1 MLSFFKRGF
10 SFFKKI
16 FIVVIVYF
24 VVISLFSYFINKDKV
39 SLSSNRSD
47 PIEKNRIEIYKVI
60 NDKEL
65 NKTKEGK
72 LTIAL
77 YKMSMCSM
85 IGEAC
90 TNNPNDGDKN
100 YDKSVFGFMSNL
112 VIIPYA
118 NPPASGVMW
127 AYEGLQNAGFVPK
140 TMAAEGIG
148 FAAIKPFSN
157 LWKIF
162 RDLSYMLLVIIL
174 IAIGFMI
181 MFRAKI
187 NPQTII
193 SVENA
198 LPKIVIS
205 LILITFSFAIAGFLI
220 DLMYVS
226 IVLIIA
232 LLGSNGNN
240 YNITEFQNNYI
251 GAGSAQLFKDV
262 SAGQPWF
269 TQLGILPILSDS
281 LLGIL
286 PPIVSVGIKSIVGL
300 VFSVWI
306 GNLVH
311 ISLIKPFTEVFNDIG
326 AGTIVLGHIWEGI
339 TGSAGSLLAFF
350 ILFLFGFTAVF
361 TIVLNILLVGTLL
374 FLVFRIFALLFTS
387 YLKLLLLVIVGPFLL
402 IFEAIPGKNV
412 FTWWL
417 KSIFGSLLAFPVTIA
432 VFLIGYIIVNSS
444 VDQGYANLRLPYLN
458 GIDPSSFKILIGLGL
473 IILIPDLIK
482 VIREALG
489 IKDLP
494 INIGVGTFFG
504 GAAAI
509 GGGSVGLLGQ
519 IGSFSL
525 GLSALTGKNIHE
537 IFGAKKSTNKGGN
550 PPPAVDQATATLS
563 EIKKLLGG

>member
-1 MLSFFKRGF
+1 MF
-10 SFFKKI
+10 SFFKPALSFLKKV
-16 FIVVIVYF
+16 FLVIAVYF
-24 VVISLFSYFINKDKV
+24 VVISLFSHFINKDKI
-39 SLSSNRSD
+39 SLTSKNDLIKQNRA
-47 PIEKNRIEIYKVI
+47 EIYKVI

-65 NKTKEGK
+65 KKTKEGK
-72 LTIAL
+72 LTIAF
-77 YKMSMCSM
+77 YRMSMCSM

-90 TNNPNDGDKN
+90 TNNPADADKN
-100 YDKSVFGFMSNL
+100 YGKSVFGFMTNL
-112 VIIPYA
+112 ITIPFS

-127 AYEGLQNAGFVPK
+127 AYEGLQNTGFVPK
-140 TMAAEGIG
+140 TMAAEGVG

-220 DLMYVS
+220 DIMYMS
-226 IVLIIA
+226 IVLLIS

-240 YNITEFQNNYI
+240 YNVSQFQNNYI
-251 GAGSAQLFKDV
+251 GASTTQLIKDV
-262 SAGQPWF
+262 TAGQPWF

-300 VFSVWI
+300 IFTVWI

-311 ISLIKPFTEVFNDIG
+311 ISLVKPFTTIFNDIG
-326 AGTIVLGHIWEGI
+326 IATVNIGDLWEGL
-339 TGSAGSLLAFF
+339 TGTLGALLAYFV
-350 ILFLFGFTAVF
+350 LFLVGFTAVF
-361 TIVLNILLVGTLL
+361 TLLLNILLVGTLI
-374 FLVFRIFALLFTS
+374 FLVFRIFALLFAS

-417 KSIFGSLLAFPVTIA
+417 KSIFGCLVAFPVTIA
-432 VFLIGYIIVNSS
+432 VFIIGYIIVNSS
-444 VDQGYANLRLPYLN
+444 VDQGYTSLRLPYLN

-473 IILIPDLIK
+473 IILIPDLVK
-482 VIREALG
+482 VIKEAMG

-494 INIGVGTFFG
+494 INIGIGTFFG

-509 GGGSVGLLGQ
+509 GGGGVGLLGQ
-519 IGSFSL
+519 VGSISL
-525 GLSALTGKNIHE
+525 GLTALTGEGGFAK
-537 IFGAKKSTNKGGN
+537 IFKGAKDKFKKST
-550 PPPAVDQATATLS
+550 PPAST
-563 EIKKLLGG
+563 GG